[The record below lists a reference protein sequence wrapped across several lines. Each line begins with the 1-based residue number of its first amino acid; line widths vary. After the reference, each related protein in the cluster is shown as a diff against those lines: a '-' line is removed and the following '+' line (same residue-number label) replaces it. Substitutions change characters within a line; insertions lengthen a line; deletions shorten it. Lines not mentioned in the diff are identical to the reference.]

1 MDVTIV
7 SLQEVLFQGKA
18 RQIIFPGE
26 QGMFEVLPMHRPVVS
41 LLLPGTI
48 VIDENQV
55 LSIARGVVKVA
66 FDQITAIVEPN
77 ASS

>member
-7 SLQEVLFQGKA
+7 SLQEVLYQGSA

-26 QGMFEVLPMHRPVVS
+26 QGMFEVLTSHRPLVS

-48 VIDENQV
+48 VIDENHV
-55 LSIARGVVKVA
+55 LPIERGVVKVA
-66 FDQITAIVEPN
+66 FDQITAIVEPT
-77 ASS
+77 AS

>member
-26 QGMFEVLPMHRPVVS
+26 QGMFEVLPMHRPVFS

-55 LSIARGVVKVA
+55 LSIARGVVKVS
-66 FDQITAIVEPN
+66 FDQITAIVEP
-77 ASS
+77 ATA